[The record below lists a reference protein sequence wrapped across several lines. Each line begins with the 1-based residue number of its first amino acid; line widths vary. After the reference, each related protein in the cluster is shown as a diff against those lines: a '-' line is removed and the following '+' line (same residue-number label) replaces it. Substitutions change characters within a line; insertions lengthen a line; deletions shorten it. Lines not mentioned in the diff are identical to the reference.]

1 VGEEEGSMIGCGWLW
16 LWLWLWGGGL
26 EEGVE
31 GIEGIL
37 VIGNGGL

>member
-1 VGEEEGSMIGCGWLW
+1 VGEEEGSMIRCG
-16 LWLWLWGGGL
+16 WLWLWGGGL